1 VNFLNVGPWE
11 LMVLLIIA
19 ILLLGPRRMVELA
32 RTIGNVASQMRQ
44 LSNEFLGTIQAELR
58 ATEHET
64 HQTLEN
70 IAKGETEPV
79 ASIRAEIEATEHETR
94 QALEDIAKGETEPV
108 ASIRAAL
115 EDTERETRQ
124 VLEDTIKDEPG
135 QRAG

>member
-1 VNFLNVGPWE
+1 
-11 LMVLLIIA
+11 MVLLIIA
-19 ILLLGPRRMVELA
+19 ILLLGPKRMVELA
-32 RTIGNVASQMRQ
+32 RTIGHATSQIRQ

-70 IAKGETEPV
+70 IAKGEPEPV
-79 ASIRAEIEATEHETR
+79 ASIRAELEATERETR
-94 QALEDIAKGETEPV
+94 QALEDIAKGEPEPV
-108 ASIRAAL
+108 VSIRAAL

-124 VLEDTIKDEPG
+124 VLENVVKVKDEPG

>member
-1 VNFLNVGPWE
+1 MNFLNVGPWE

-19 ILLLGPRRMVELA
+19 ILLLGPKRMVELA
-32 RTIGNVASQMRQ
+32 RIIGHATSQMRQ

-70 IAKGETEPV
+70 IAKGEPEPV
-79 ASIRAEIEATEHETR
+79 ASIRAELEATEHETR
-94 QALEDIAKGETEPV
+94 QTLEDIAKGKPEPV

-124 VLEDTIKDEPG
+124 VLEDIIKDEPG